1 MSTSLT
7 ALLLAAAPAVSR
19 VLPGRPRLLVIPLAV
34 SVLCVLWI
42 ALLRAALPGFRPRHT
57 RIAIGLSVTM
67 VAAILL
73 RFMLRSV
80 AGAMG
85 GSWFYLLVILPTAV
99 LQVTVIASL
108 MSAPFWVPLGLWA
121 KRRLQRLPQV
131 VPSPP
136 QSTALGRPL
145 PRALQR
151 PVQVLRRIG
160 VLPAPGAAPRITR
173 REVLLAAPWVVPAGA
188 FVGSLYGVG
197 YESRHV
203 VLRQVKIRI
212 PGLPPALAG
221 LRIGQVTD
229 IHIARLQT
237 QMRQLERAL
246 QLLAD
251 ARVDLLCPTGDLCD
265 EPRVHLD
272 VLRLIQSMPARLGH
286 FACLGNH
293 ELYLG
298 DLDWVR
304 RCYDRAK
311 IHLLEDE
318 SVLLDGLRLVGL
330 SYPSHERSPRMD
342 PSRVPALL
350 DEALREQR
358 REETTVLLS
367 HHPHTFPGVAGR
379 NVALQISG
387 HTHGGQVGFGERGWI
402 EPFYPNARGHYKQ
415 QDGSQ
420 LYVSSGLGH
429 WLPFRLNC
437 PPEAVI
443 IELQPA

>member
-272 VLRLIQSMPARLGH
+272 VLRLIQSMPTRLGH

-311 IHLLEDE
+311 I
-318 SVLLDGLRLVGL
+318 
-330 SYPSHERSPRMD
+330 
-342 PSRVPALL
+342 
-350 DEALREQR
+350 
-358 REETTVLLS
+358 
-367 HHPHTFPGVAGR
+367 
-379 NVALQISG
+379 
-387 HTHGGQVGFGERGWI
+387 
-402 EPFYPNARGHYKQ
+402 
-415 QDGSQ
+415 
-420 LYVSSGLGH
+420 
-429 WLPFRLNC
+429 
-437 PPEAVI
+437 
-443 IELQPA
+443 